1 MKRKMLSM
9 KRRMS
14 RPSSS
19 RKYSAMVSAVRPT
32 RWRAP
37 GGSFIWPKTMTV
49 LSMTPDS
56 VISPRRSFPSR
67 ERSPTPAK
75 TE

>member
-1 MKRKMLSM
+1 
-9 KRRMS
+9 
-14 RPSSS
+14 
-19 RKYSAMVSAVRPT
+19 MVSAVRPT

-37 GGSFIWPKTMTV
+37 GGSFIWPKTITV
-49 LSMTPDS
+49 FGRTPDS

>member
-1 MKRKMLSM
+1 
-9 KRRMS
+9 
-14 RPSSS
+14 
-19 RKYSAMVSAVRPT
+19 MVSAVRPT